1 MCAHV
6 LCSGH
11 RLLIAPMMLPEAA
24 IIRHVQCMVDTMMAE
39 QNRQG
44 RTVSRD
50 AIEVTIARALSRM
63 SSQEEA
69 SYLTEHGLKLFS
81 TKGMEYHECT
91 DRFVIVTYEEQDGE
105 GFFSHVDYLG
115 RVKAVDPFDGICVQ
129 FGEDGD
135 WWVGDDDEWMW
146 MDRDL
151 QALIQ
156 LL

>member
-1 MCAHV
+1 
-6 LCSGH
+6 
-11 RLLIAPMMLPEAA
+11 MMLPEAA
-24 IIRHVQCMVDTMMAE
+24 IIRHVQCMVDPMMAE

-50 AIEVTIARALSRM
+50 AIEDTIARALSRM

-105 GFFSHVDYLG
+105 GFFTAAIATAAAGAGAPTLSG
-115 RVKAVDPFDGICVQ
+115 GSAMAATP
-129 FGEDGD
+129 
-135 WWVGDDDEWMW
+135 
-146 MDRDL
+146 
-151 QALIQ
+151 
-156 LL
+156 